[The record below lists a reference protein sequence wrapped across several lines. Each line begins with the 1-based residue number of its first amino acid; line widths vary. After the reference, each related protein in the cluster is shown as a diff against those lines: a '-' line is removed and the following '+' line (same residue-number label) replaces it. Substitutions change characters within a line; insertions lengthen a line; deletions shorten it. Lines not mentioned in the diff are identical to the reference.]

1 MNYFSVVM
9 SFLQQ
14 REAFL
19 SEIYQGEKLRSKS
32 FGLLVSSAFFLGVY
46 GLIIGAYG
54 GWLQAILSEIK
65 LNLF

>member
-32 FGLLVSSAFFLGVY
+32 FGLLASSAFFLGFY

-54 GWLQAILSEIK
+54 G
-65 LNLF
+65 